1 MADYFMAEIKIG
13 GEFSESILSEMFDII
28 EGHHSIVD
36 DLPENF
42 EDFKLFAN
50 QSIRRTGYIEL
61 SCDSAPWGEFQNL
74 ENFLFENKIPF
85 IRISGPF
92 HDNPETRVTYN
103 PAINPNVFSEILVA
117 GKEIVFKYELAEVLE
132 MLKTGQKD
140 KAEKRFEY
148 LLKSDIKIPKA
159 KI

>member
-13 GEFSESILSEMFDII
+13 GEINEEVLSEMFEII
-28 EGHHSIVD
+28 ERHHSYVD

-50 QSIRRTGYIEL
+50 QSIRRSGYIEL
-61 SCDSAPWGEFQNL
+61 SNDRTPWGEFQNL

-103 PAINPNVFSEILVA
+103 PAINANVFTEILVA
-117 GKEIVFKYELAEVLE
+117 GKEILFKYELAEILE

-148 LLKSDIKIPKA
+148 LLKSGINIPMA